1 MLSGE
6 LHDVRVLMVQD
17 VAAEPP
23 DVATEDCAE
32 FDVGP
37 VIEDLRRAQHARDPW
52 RSPAPIGLGGVRR
65 N

>member
-1 MLSGE
+1 MVSGE
-6 LHDVRVLMVQD
+6 LYDVRVPTVQD

-32 FDVGP
+32 FEVGP
-37 VIEDLRRAQHARDPW
+37 VSEDLRRAQHARDPW
-52 RSPAPIGLGGVRR
+52 RRPAPIGLGDLRR

>member
-17 VAAEPP
+17 AAEPP
-23 DVATEDCAE
+23 DGATEDCAE

-37 VIEDLRRAQHARDPW
+37 VSEDLRRAQHARDPW

>member
-6 LHDVRVLMVQD
+6 LHEARGLMVQD
-17 VAAEPP
+17 AAAEPP
-23 DVATEDCAE
+23 DAATEDCAE

-52 RSPAPIGLGGVRR
+52 RRAAPIGLGAVRR

>member
-17 VAAEPP
+17 AAEPP
-23 DVATEDCAE
+23 DGATEDCAE

-37 VIEDLRRAQHARDPW
+37 VSEDLRRARHGRDAW
-52 RSPAPIGLGGVRR
+52 RRPVPIGLGGVRR